1 MKTKLYINLETE
13 ERTRSATIAKQ
24 WHENGQNIG
33 INTLNEK
40 GALINCV
47 CIDGA
52 KVETHQEK
60 TDRENWE
67 QCKSVSD
74 ELEYFID
81 GNYHHCPE
89 CGETVYIPDT
99 VGDKFK
105 CTYCRTVSDVSEF
118 EQLGLYDYME
128 DALDF
133 DFLVNSRKEFSAVKI
148 LVAYGG
154 PSIYINTISGAI
166 ELYWWTDSAKYFMRS
181 DVIDAVNDWAEEYFN
196 MI

>member
-1 MKTKLYINLETE
+1 MKTKLYINLKTE

-33 INTLNEK
+33 INTRNEN
-40 GALINCV
+40 GSLINCV

-52 KVETHQEK
+52 KIETPREK
-60 TDRENWE
+60 TARENWE
-67 QCKSVSD
+67 HCKSVSD

-105 CTYCRTVSDVSEF
+105 CTHCGTVNDISDF

-154 PSIYINTISGAI
+154 PNIYINTISGAI

>member
-1 MKTKLYINLETE
+1 MKTKVYWNTNNGDRTE
-13 ERTRSATIAKQ
+13 NVTTAKQ
-24 WHENGQNIG
+24 WREQGNDLRIV
-33 INTLNEK
+33 TLNRAGGIENTVTVK
-40 GALINCV
+40 GAKI
-47 CIDGA
+47 
-52 KVETHQEK
+52 ETPREK

-67 QCKSVSD
+67 HCKRISD

-105 CTYCRTVSDVSEF
+105 CPHCGNVSDVDEF
-118 EQLGLYDYME
+118 EQLTLYDYME
-128 DALDF
+128 NALDF

-154 PSIYINTISGAI
+154 PNIYISTISGAI
-166 ELYWWTDSAKYFMRS
+166 ELYWWTDSAKYYMRS

-196 MI
+196 TI